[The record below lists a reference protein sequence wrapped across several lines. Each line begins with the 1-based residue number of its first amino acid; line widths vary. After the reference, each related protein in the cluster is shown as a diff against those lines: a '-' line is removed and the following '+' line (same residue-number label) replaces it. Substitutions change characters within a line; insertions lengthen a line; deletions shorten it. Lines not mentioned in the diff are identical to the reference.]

1 MRLERKL
8 IRDSQNPFEIPE
20 QQFIK
25 YFRLTKHLFHNLV
38 IELRPHSVPEI
49 RESRIPFHLRMLI
62 TLYFLS
68 NGSYQTTIGG
78 HNFNCVSQSVVS
90 RSISEIC
97 TLITRH
103 LMPQYIKFPTTF
115 LEKSNVKEN
124 FFLKWHIRGILGA
137 IDGTHVEI
145 IAPFVNDLE
154 HPPFVY
160 INRKG
165 KHSINVMLICDAN
178 NIIIGINARYPGS
191 VHDAAIW
198 QVSEIRNYL
207 RTCYHNGDRGSFLIG
222 DSGYGQEP
230 WLLTP
235 YANFEEG
242 SPEERYNM
250 IHKRARNVIERTNG
264 ILKSRFRCLLRHRV
278 LNYHPAKAAYII
290 YSCAVLHNIAI
301 TAKLDL
307 DDVVDENYEINENEF
322 ADPNPDINED
332 IHEGRRAR
340 NLYVQ
345 QNFL

>member
-1 MRLERKL
+1 M
-8 IRDSQNPFEIPE
+8 
-20 QQFIK
+20 
-25 YFRLTKHLFHNLV
+25 
-38 IELRPHSVPEI
+38 
-49 RESRIPFHLRMLI
+49 
-62 TLYFLS
+62 
-68 NGSYQTTIGG
+68 
-78 HNFNCVSQSVVS
+78 
-90 RSISEIC
+90 
-97 TLITRH
+97 
-103 LMPQYIKFPTTF
+103 
-115 LEKSNVKEN
+115 
-124 FFLKWHIRGILGA
+124 RGILGA

-145 IAPFVNDLE
+145 IAPSVNNLE

-207 RTCYHNGDRGSFLIG
+207 SFLIS
-222 DSGYGQEP
+222 DSGYGLEP

-242 SPEERYNM
+242 SPEEQYNM
-250 IHKRARNVIERTNG
+250 MHKSTRNVIERTNG
-264 ILKSRFRCLLRHRV
+264 ILKSRFCCLSRHCV

-301 TAKLDL
+301 RAKFHL
-307 DDVVDENYEINENEF
+307 DDYDEINENYEIDENDEL
-322 ADPNPDINED
+322 AHPNPDVNED
-332 IHEGRRAR
+332 IHVHAGRRIR

-345 QNFL
+345 QNIL